1 MALNARLPRTT
12 RSDNRLPEV
21 LDAAARL
28 FAAKG
33 YAATSM
39 RDIAEDCDM
48 LPGSLYYHFAA
59 KEDLLVAVYKAG
71 VRELRDAVLAALAY
85 PREPWARL
93 EAACAAHL
101 ETMLR
106 NSDYAQV
113 LVRVLPTDVPG
124 AAMRLKALRSDYED
138 QFRELLSALPL
149 PSATDRRIFRLM
161 LLGALNWSRF
171 WFSEDGS
178 GTPKPRPHRR
188 ETPKSLARK
197 FVMLLKEAQ
206 HA

>member
-1 MALNARLPRTT
+1 MNARLLRTT
-12 RSDNRLPEV
+12 RSNNRLPEV

-33 YAATSM
+33 YSATSM

-59 KEDLLVAVYKAG
+59 KEDLLVAVYQAG
-71 VRELRDAVLAALAY
+71 VRVLRDAVLAALAH
-85 PREPWARL
+85 PGEPWARL

-101 ETMLR
+101 ETVLR

-113 LVRVLPTDVPG
+113 LVRVLPSDVPG
-124 AAMRLKALRSDYED
+124 AATRLKALRSDYEE
-138 QFRELLSALPL
+138 QFRELLAALPL
-149 PSATDRRIFRLM
+149 PADTDRRIFRLM

-171 WFSEDGS
+171 WFSEG
-178 GTPKPRPHRR
+178 GAGAPKARPRRR

-197 FVMLLKEAQ
+197 FVTLLKEAQ